1 MAIIHKDYELFDST
15 MDYSFRVRTV
25 PPSNKIHLEITAA
38 GQVQDSMCIAAEDFL
53 EFMAHVTEALN
64 M

>member
-15 MDYSFRVRTV
+15 MDYSFRVRSI
-25 PPSNKIHLEITAA
+25 PPSTKVHLEIIVD
-38 GQVQDSMCIAAEDFL
+38 GQAVDSMCIEAADFL

-64 M
+64 T